1 MFERH
6 DHIREPLH
14 VITTVFNPVRYRS
27 RWRLYEDFA
36 RMVQRSG
43 AILHTVEVSFG
54 ERSAVL
60 NPFDPKNA
68 VPEPEYDREGN
79 YIALRT
85 RDELWLKE
93 NAINLGFAR
102 LPADWKYAAWIDADI
117 LFARGDWANE
127 TVQQLQHHPV
137 LQMWTESV
145 DLSPD
150 YEILRRF
157 RSFAWCMKNDTPIDI
172 SGNYYY
178 YDAFKSQEHYW
189 HPGFAWA
196 IRRDAFDAL
205 GGLVDWSILGSGD
218 FFMANALAGRIVPA
232 SKQLGEA
239 GSRWLENWKDRADRY
254 VRQNVGYVDG
264 LILHFWHGKKAN
276 RRYKDRWKILVD
288 AGFNAEVDLYRDWQG
303 LWQLNPDNKALR
315 DGIRDYFRQRNED
328 GTDL

>member
-1 MFERH
+1 
-6 DHIREPLH
+6 
-14 VITTVFNPVRYRS
+14 
-27 RWRLYEDFA
+27 
-36 RMVQRSG
+36 
-43 AILHTVEVSFG
+43 
-54 ERSAVL
+54 
-60 NPFDPKNA
+60 
-68 VPEPEYDREGN
+68 
-79 YIALRT
+79 
-85 RDELWLKE
+85 
-93 NAINLGFAR
+93 
-102 LPADWKYAAWIDADI
+102 
-117 LFARGDWANE
+117 
-127 TVQQLQHHPV
+127 
-137 LQMWTESV
+137 
-145 DLSPD
+145 
-150 YEILRRF
+150 
-157 RSFAWCMKNDTPIDI
+157 MKNDTPIDL
-172 SGNYYY
+172 SGDYYY
-178 YDAFKSQEHYW
+178 YDAFKSNEHYW

-328 GTDL
+328 GTDV